1 MKSRTVV
8 ALALTLGLVAPSAAL
23 ARPPV
28 REVLPLPLDVT
39 VGECGF
45 AVLIHAEGQT
55 IRTTWYDDAGDPVRA
70 VESYPGLTYV
80 LTNVATGKQISV
92 PIPGPAKYEFN
103 ADGSTTVTGSGPWGW
118 WPNPVTGEHG
128 IFLVR
133 GRLTFTFDDAG
144 NFSFELLSGQLDN
157 LCPRLV

>member
-80 LTNVATGKQISV
+80 LRMSR
-92 PIPGPAKYEFN
+92 PASRSRCRSR
-103 ADGSTTVTGSGPWGW
+103 DRRSTSSTPM
-118 WPNPVTGEHG
+118 
-128 IFLVR
+128 
-133 GRLTFTFDDAG
+133 GRR
-144 NFSFELLSGQLDN
+144 
-157 LCPRLV
+157 P